1 MLMFI
6 FLWLRVQGEIN
17 QDCDPYSLNEAFL
30 CQLGFIKKSKLDYYF
45 FNYKILRMNPEKSEH
60 DQDLADCLR
69 VCEIDDNQCLR
80 SCYLEHDEKEGSSK
94 LCYSRENENKP
105 AVRLKI

>member
-1 MLMFI
+1 
-6 FLWLRVQGEIN
+6 
-17 QDCDPYSLNEAFL
+17 
-30 CQLGFIKKSKLDYYF
+30 
-45 FNYKILRMNPEKSEH
+45 MNPEKSEH

-94 LCYSRENENKP
+94 LCYSRENEN
-105 AVRLKI
+105 